1 MLLNGSDFVCLS
13 GGADGSDLQWGMCA
27 GMAGASVIHWSFED
41 HRTSAPTS
49 EVVRLGDTL
58 LEQANDAIKRA
69 AIVLKKRPPTK
80 SFTKKLIQ
88 RNYYQVRDAGS
99 IYAVSSI
106 LPDGNVAGGT
116 GWAVAM
122 YLDLHGSEN
131 CFVFD
136 QVADSWFSRDGDSW
150 SKIHSPPKPSGVWAG
165 VGTKDL
171 LQNGKEAIRV
181 LLGFV
186 KPE

>member
-13 GGADGSDLQWGMCA
+13 GGALGSDLQWGMCA
-27 GMAGASVIHWSFED
+27 GMAGATVIHWSFEG
-41 HRTSAPTS
+41 HKTSAPES
-49 EVVRLGDTL
+49 EVVKLDDAL
-58 LEQANDAIKRA
+58 LNQANDAIKRA
-69 AIVLKKRPPTK
+69 SVVLKKRPPTK
-80 SFTKKLIQ
+80 NFTKKLIQ
-88 RNYYQVRDAGS
+88 RNFYQVRDAGS

-122 YLDLHGSEN
+122 YLDLHGPTN

-136 QVADSWFSRDGDSW
+136 QVVDAWFTRDGSAW
-150 SKIHSPPKPSGVWAG
+150 TKIQSPPKPAGVWAG
-165 VGTKDL
+165 VGTTDL
-171 LQNGKEAIRV
+171 LQNGKDAIRT

-186 KPE
+186 KPQ